1 MFQKKST
8 KQTRVHCERSAC
20 DKKVLHKLFIKILCY
35 VWRGDAAAFYI
46 GYKGTCLVEDVG
58 RFVETDNA

>member
-8 KQTRVHCERSAC
+8 EQTQVHCERSAC

-35 VWRGDAAAFYI
+35 VCRDAAAFYI

-58 RFVETDNA
+58 RFVETENA